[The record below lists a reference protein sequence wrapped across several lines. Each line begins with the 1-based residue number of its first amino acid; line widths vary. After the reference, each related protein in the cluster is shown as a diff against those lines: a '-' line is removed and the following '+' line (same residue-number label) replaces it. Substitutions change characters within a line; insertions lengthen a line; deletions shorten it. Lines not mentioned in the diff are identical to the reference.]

1 MVAKVILNPYS
12 NRWKS
17 QSRWPEADAALK
29 AAGVSFELVVS
40 QHKGQVVELA
50 EAAARAGF
58 SPIIAAGGDGTISE
72 TVEGMVRAAETDY
85 EPVGPF
91 GIIPLGS
98 ANDFVFNAD
107 MSADLAAAARVIATG
122 KSRAID
128 LGYLNGRT
136 FVNNSAA
143 GLEPYVTIKHE
154 RIQWIKGMLRYLV
167 AAVWAIMDKPEW
179 TGVIKWDDGEYNGP
193 LTLVTIGNGRRTGGF
208 FMTPHADL
216 TDGKLTLAYGYR
228 GTRLGMFQALPRT
241 FKEGEGSYIEMEG
254 MNEVHTAKVSIHL
267 DHPSPAHTDGEL
279 FPNFIQDFDYSIQPG
294 RLQLL
299 VP

>member
-1 MVAKVILNPYS
+1 V
-12 NRWKS
+12 
-17 QSRWPEADAALK
+17 Q
-29 AAGVSFELVVS
+29 
-40 QHKGQVVELA
+40 LA
-50 EAAARAGF
+50 EEASLAGF

-72 TVEGMVRAAETDY
+72 TVEGMVRATKSDQDV
-85 EPVGPF
+85 VGPF
-91 GIIPLGS
+91 GILPLGS

-107 MSADLAAAARVIATG
+107 MSADIEAAAKVIAAG
-122 KSRAID
+122 KIRSID
-128 LGYLNGRT
+128 LGNLNGRT

-154 RIQWIKGMLRYLV
+154 RIQWIKGMFRYLV
-167 AAVWAIMDKPEW
+167 AAMWAIMDKPEW
-179 TGVIKWDDGEYNGP
+179 TGIVKWDDGEYSGP

-228 GTRLGMFQALPRT
+228 GTRLGMFQALPRA

-254 MNEVHTAKVSIHL
+254 MHELHTTKVNIHL
-267 DHPSPAHTDGEL
+267 DNPSPAHTDGEL
-279 FPNFIQDFDYSIQPG
+279 FPDFIQDFDYSIQPK